1 MSMSNL
7 DINNLGEFNGYVS
20 IRESSYDDKNKKIK
34 IKEYKNLS
42 EEQSKLYDD
51 AKWSAKDSYISKV
64 VYVILGTISLVVIIV
79 AYGISYW
86 FMPNKTAVNKC
97 FGYILLI
104 WIIWVIFSYYKI
116 YTFEQEAIMLN
127 NKVKNEIPYT
137 VSYESLN

>member
-1 MSMSNL
+1 MSNL
-7 DINNLGEFNGYVS
+7 DINNLGKFNGYAS
-20 IRESSYDDKNKKIK
+20 IRESSYNGKNKKIK
-34 IKEYKNLS
+34 IKEYRNLS

-51 AKWSAKDSYISKV
+51 AKWSSKDSYISKV
-64 VYVILGTISLVVIIV
+64 VFVILGTISLVVIIV
-79 AYGISYW
+79 IYGISYW

-104 WIIWVIFSYYKI
+104 WILWVIFSYYKI